1 MRGEIRT
8 MEEYIATITSK
19 GEVALPDE
27 VRRKLRVESGDRIA
41 IVVDGNRVE
50 LQPVRHTVDS
60 VCGIIPALPGV
71 ETGDFDD
78 LIEEVME
85 QHADWVVDRMRRGLE

>member
-1 MRGEIRT
+1 
-8 MEEYIATITSK
+8 
-19 GEVALPDE
+19 
-27 VRRKLRVESGDRIA
+27 
-41 IVVDGNRVE
+41 VE
-50 LQPVRHTVDS
+50 LQPIRHTVDS